1 MKKRLVAVIL
11 SLFMCTSMVSEAG
24 AAAFTSPDA
33 AVSDVET
40 DTESIVTENTEE
52 STDDVEAGDET
63 EDLVSDFSSGAEED
77 NISDAA
83 DSNVQ
88 DNAQADCFSSGADDS
103 AAVSDAAQK
112 AASVQ
117 QVPVVSAD
125 GAVVVKAED
134 WVQTENGF
142 KLKKAKEVVPA
153 AKEAENKDA
162 SDTDGQEEKTADEAF
177 RDDPEDVQE
186 PENDADT
193 VADAEQQPADSLDY
207 NVTAQ
212 DMDAASGTDVT
223 PDIDA
228 DVVSVADTV
237 SDADVTAD
245 TNATVDVNTDTTTDT
260 DTTIDTSQ
268 NADDT
273 QNTADSENAENYY
286 TAADG
291 IVKISTEYKDEVH
304 TGYYLFDEN
313 GLMITGQAEVKDS
326 EGAEVSAQTA
336 DAAAAADISA
346 DGSSVAD
353 TSSTDTDS
361 EDISTEDQDPSDT
374 EVQDQT
380 ESWFVTEED
389 AVLYT
394 GCEGE
399 AVTPYTSTLGQ
410 QLKNT
415 WVWTGSVFQYYNKN
429 GVKETI
435 STLVK
440 EAKAAGTYTGYF
452 AINGEYYCLDKNGK
466 PQTGNV
472 TITVNGVSSRY
483 YFEKDSTIPGRMFHE
498 GWKQIEGRKGE
509 RWVYYNQGVKVPAN
523 IGKYYEHGVMVTD
536 LAGAKGGRKY
546 MLDKWG
552 YLLRS
557 IVKKAEDGAFY
568 GTDKNGAIYTNTMV
582 KYQNYRYYFGSNGK
596 RVSWKNRWKKVG
608 NHFYYFV
615 LYRDVYPRNMDGRKY
630 TQPRANSL
638 DGSTL
643 IPKETIIQTRQL
655 LQATTSL
662 RSANLPVAW

>member
-582 KYQNYRYYFGSNGK
+582 KYQNYRYYFGSNGNVYPGK
-596 RVSWKNRWKKVG
+596 TDGRRSATT
-608 NHFYYFV
+608 FIISV

>member
-410 QLKNT
+410 
-415 WVWTGSVFQYYNKN
+415 
-429 GVKETI
+429 
-435 STLVK
+435 
-440 EAKAAGTYTGYF
+440 
-452 AINGEYYCLDKNGK
+452 
-466 PQTGNV
+466 
-472 TITVNGVSSRY
+472 
-483 YFEKDSTIPGRMFHE
+483 
-498 GWKQIEGRKGE
+498 
-509 RWVYYNQGVKVPAN
+509 
-523 IGKYYEHGVMVTD
+523 
-536 LAGAKGGRKY
+536 
-546 MLDKWG
+546 
-552 YLLRS
+552 
-557 IVKKAEDGAFY
+557 
-568 GTDKNGAIYTNTMV
+568 
-582 KYQNYRYYFGSNGK
+582 
-596 RVSWKNRWKKVG
+596 
-608 NHFYYFV
+608 
-615 LYRDVYPRNMDGRKY
+615 
-630 TQPRANSL
+630 
-638 DGSTL
+638 
-643 IPKETIIQTRQL
+643 
-655 LQATTSL
+655 
-662 RSANLPVAW
+662 

>member
-103 AAVSDAAQK
+103 TAVSDAAQK

-245 TNATVDVNTDTTTDT
+245 TNATADVNTDTTTDT

-346 DGSSVAD
+346 DGSSAAD

-596 RVSWKNRWKKVG
+596 RVSWKNRWK
-608 NHFYYFV
+608 N
-615 LYRDVYPRNMDGRKY
+615 GRY
-630 TQPRANSL
+630 SR
-638 DGSTL
+638 
-643 IPKETIIQTRQL
+643 
-655 LQATTSL
+655 
-662 RSANLPVAW
+662 

>member
-483 YFEKDSTIPGRMFHE
+483 YFEKDRTIPGRMFHE
-498 GWKQIEGRKGE
+498 GWKQ
-509 RWVYYNQGVKVPAN
+509 
-523 IGKYYEHGVMVTD
+523 
-536 LAGAKGGRKY
+536 L
-546 MLDKWG
+546 
-552 YLLRS
+552 
-557 IVKKAEDGAFY
+557 
-568 GTDKNGAIYTNTMV
+568 
-582 KYQNYRYYFGSNGK
+582 
-596 RVSWKNRWKKVG
+596 
-608 NHFYYFV
+608 
-615 LYRDVYPRNMDGRKY
+615 DGR
-630 TQPRANSL
+630 
-638 DGSTL
+638 
-643 IPKETIIQTRQL
+643 
-655 LQATTSL
+655 
-662 RSANLPVAW
+662 

>member
-162 SDTDGQEEKTADEAF
+162 SDTDEQEEKTADEVF

-193 VADAEQQPADSLDY
+193 VADAEQQPEDSLDY

-245 TNATVDVNTDTTTDT
+245 TNATADVNTDTTTDT

-346 DGSSVAD
+346 DGSSAAD

-361 EDISTEDQDPSDT
+361 EDISTEDQDASDT

-568 GTDKNGAIYTNTMV
+568 GTDKNGAIYTNT
-582 KYQNYRYYFGSNGK
+582 FIIS
-596 RVSWKNRWKKVG
+596 
-608 NHFYYFV
+608 V

-662 RSANLPVAW
+662 RSANLPVVW